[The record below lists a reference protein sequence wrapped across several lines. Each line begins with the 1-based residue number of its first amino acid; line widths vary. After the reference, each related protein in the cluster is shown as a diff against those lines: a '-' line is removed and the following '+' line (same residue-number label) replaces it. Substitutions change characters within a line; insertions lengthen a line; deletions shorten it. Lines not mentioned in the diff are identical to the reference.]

1 MHHRRT
7 FFKYVIPSIIA
18 FALSGVYAIIDGFF
32 VGNTIGDM
40 GLSAINM
47 AYPVVALIQA
57 VGTGIGMGAAVYYAI
72 HLASGD
78 KETAENFAGM
88 AWWLLILSSIIL
100 SFILYFFAMPLLKT
114 LGMQKEL
121 LRYGM
126 DYIQIIALGALL
138 QVLGTGLI
146 PLMRNYG
153 GSFMAMIAMVS
164 GFITNIALDYL
175 FVWQMGYGIKGAALA
190 TIIGQGVTVFIAITN
205 SLYKHCFYIKTSLS
219 RAPYLIKSICKVG
232 LAPFG
237 LALTPNI
244 SLVIVNKFSM
254 LYGGEIAIA
263 TYACI
268 EYIICIIY
276 LVLQGVGDGIQ
287 PLLSRYYGKKNTT
300 VLQSTRKMAYGFA
313 LLLAFIG
320 CIFMYLG
327 RWHIGQLFGASY
339 QVNIQT
345 GKAMPIFLLS
355 IPFVAITRVAT
366 ASFYATEKHV
376 LSYILTF
383 VEPVFMFVLMLILPL
398 LYPEQIMIW
407 WSTTL
412 ARMAS
417 ALLAIVLQE
426 KRS

>member
-1 MHHRRT
+1 MYR
-7 FFKYVIPSIIA
+7 
-18 FALSGVYAIIDGFF
+18 
-32 VGNTIGDM
+32 
-40 GLSAINM
+40 
-47 AYPVVALIQA
+47 
-57 VGTGIGMGAAVYYAI
+57 I
-72 HLASGD
+72 H
-78 KETAENFAGM
+78 
-88 AWWLLILSSIIL
+88 
-100 SFILYFFAMPLLKT
+100 
-114 LGMQKEL
+114 
-121 LRYGM
+121 
-126 DYIQIIALGALL
+126 
-138 QVLGTGLI
+138 
-146 PLMRNYG
+146 
-153 GSFMAMIAMVS
+153 
-164 GFITNIALDYL
+164 
-175 FVWQMGYGIKGAALA
+175 
-190 TIIGQGVTVFIAITN
+190 
-205 SLYKHCFYIKTSLS
+205 
-219 RAPYLIKSICKVG
+219 
-232 LAPFG
+232 
-237 LALTPNI
+237 
-244 SLVIVNKFSM
+244 
-254 LYGGEIAIA
+254 
-263 TYACI
+263 
-268 EYIICIIY
+268 

-417 ALLAIVLQE
+417 ALLAIVLQK

>member
-1 MHHRRT
+1 
-7 FFKYVIPSIIA
+7 
-18 FALSGVYAIIDGFF
+18 
-32 VGNTIGDM
+32 
-40 GLSAINM
+40 
-47 AYPVVALIQA
+47 
-57 VGTGIGMGAAVYYAI
+57 
-72 HLASGD
+72 
-78 KETAENFAGM
+78 
-88 AWWLLILSSIIL
+88 
-100 SFILYFFAMPLLKT
+100 
-114 LGMQKEL
+114 
-121 LRYGM
+121 
-126 DYIQIIALGALL
+126 
-138 QVLGTGLI
+138 
-146 PLMRNYG
+146 
-153 GSFMAMIAMVS
+153 
-164 GFITNIALDYL
+164 
-175 FVWQMGYGIKGAALA
+175 
-190 TIIGQGVTVFIAITN
+190 
-205 SLYKHCFYIKTSLS
+205 
-219 RAPYLIKSICKVG
+219 
-232 LAPFG
+232 
-237 LALTPNI
+237 
-244 SLVIVNKFSM
+244 M

-287 PLLSRYYGKKNTT
+287 PLLSRYYGEKNTT
-300 VLQSTRKMAYGFA
+300 VLQSTQKMAYGFA
-313 LLLAFIG
+313 VLLAFIG

-417 ALLAIVLQE
+417 ALLAIVLQK